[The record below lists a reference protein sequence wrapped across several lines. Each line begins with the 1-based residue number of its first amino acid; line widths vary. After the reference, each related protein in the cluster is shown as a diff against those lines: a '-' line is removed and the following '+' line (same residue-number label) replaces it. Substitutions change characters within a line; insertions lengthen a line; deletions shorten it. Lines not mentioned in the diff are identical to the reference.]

1 MDRVGRFAFRTLLD
15 TLGVALKV
23 ASKCSERFRAQITTD
38 LTIEVSSSDG
48 VARHY
53 VFRRADRSAA
63 SRPAKSPKTPD
74 LALNFDTA
82 WLGFRTLVRTD
93 AVGEIVR
100 LLHAR
105 RATYAGNAVYVLWFW
120 SLRSMVLPYGR
131 DRPLR
136 GEGLPGA
143 LAAPDPV
150 SKVADR
156 IIREPVVAELDPAW
170 TQAAQARSQ
179 MALTRGC
186 RGDDVP
192 MW

>member
-1 MDRVGRFAFRTLLD
+1 MGPRAFRVLLA
-15 TLGVALKV
+15 TLGVALNV
-23 ASKCSERFRAQITTD
+23 ASRCSGRFRAQVTTD

-48 VARHY
+48 VARHF
-53 VFRRADRSAA
+53 VFSRANRSAA
-63 SRPAKSPKTPD
+63 SRPGKSPTIPD
-74 LALNFDTA
+74 LGLNFATA

-131 DRPLR
+131 DHPLR
-136 GEGLPGA
+136 EGLPGA
-143 LAAPDPV
+143 LAAPNPA
-150 SKVADR
+150 SKVAGR
-156 IIREPVVAELDPAW
+156 IVREPVAVELDPAW
-170 TQAAQARSQ
+170 TRAAQARSQ